1 MAKPEWGVKRICP
14 SCGARYYDLR
24 KDPPVCP
31 TCGAQF
37 DPEALLKSRK
47 ARPAP
52 VDDVKK
58 APVVSGDEDVETETE
73 DEEAADLDEVEDD
86 VSVEDIEEGDEPAE
100 DEDDVLIEDTSEL
113 GEDDMDEVVDVEGED
128 EEER

>member
-58 APVVSGDEDVETETE
+58 APVVTEDEDVETETE

-86 VSVEDIEEGDEPAE
+86 VSVEDIEEGDEAAE